1 MALSPKHVKYM
12 VIGVLV
18 VVVGIF
24 ALSLL
29 WQMLKIA
36 VGVLI
41 GLVLIYLGVRFMLGK
56 GLPKKLEKAVN
67 KALEEKKDKNGEG
80 A

>member
-41 GLVLIYLGVRFMLGK
+41 GLTLIYLGVRFLLGK

-67 KALEEKKDKNGEG
+67 KALEEKKDKNGES